1 MSEEEVQDNAVH
13 VNFGKPMPLFPLDSV
28 TLLPQQVLP
37 LHIFEPRYK
46 EMVARALDGSGQI
59 AMAVFRGSRWKQEY
73 HGRPPIRPAVC
84 VGHIVH
90 HEPLI
95 DGRYNLWLQGVC
107 RARVV
112 REIPPSDT
120 RLYREAELAPVGV
133 DDIDQTELQEV
144 RDFLD
149 HALSEGPLT
158 KMVAAAPILEYIRKE
173 DVPTTALLELVS
185 FTMLSDQRLRYKL
198 LAEGD
203 VHIRAALIETEL
215 DELTNLLRKA
225 DAQKPQDW
233 PKGCS
238 WN

>member
-1 MSEEEVQDNAVH
+1 MSEDEIQDNAVH

-37 LHIFEPRYK
+37 LHIFEPRYR
-46 EMVARALDGSGQI
+46 EMVARALDGPGQI
-59 AMAVFRGSRWKQEY
+59 AMAIFQGDRWKQEY

-84 VGHIVH
+84 VGHICH
-90 HEPLI
+90 HESLE
-95 DGRYNLWLQGVC
+95 DGRFNLWLQGVC

-112 REIPPSDT
+112 REMPPADD
-120 RLYREAELAPVGV
+120 RLFREAILAPVGV
-133 DDIDQTELQEV
+133 DDIEPAELQTV

-149 HALSEGPLT
+149 RALSTGPLT
-158 KMVAAAPILEYIRKE
+158 RMKASGPILEYIQKDE
-173 DVPTTALLELVS
+173 VPTTALLELVS
-185 FTMLSDQRLRYKL
+185 FTMLSDQQLRYRL

-203 VHIRAALIETEL
+203 VHIRARLIESEL
-215 DELTNLLRKA
+215 DRLGELIRRA
-225 DAQKPQDW
+225 AAQRPEEW